1 MKRVF
6 LLFFLMGFLYQSH
19 SQEVIVFLKNGIK
32 PSSITTQSVVKKH
45 KNRIVLKVP
54 NGKKLSEFIKEL
66 QKDPDIAYVLP
77 NYKVYPQ
84 AIPNDPLY
92 PQQWYLKNIDMEN
105 AWDITTGLNTVYVAV
120 IDTGVDYTHP
130 DIKANIWVNEDE
142 RKGDDANCSDGE
154 DDDGNGYIDD
164 CYGYDAITGKGSA
177 MDYDG
182 HGTNVAGIIGATTNN
197 GIGVAGINW
206 NVKIIPCRFMANG
219 SGDVNDLIECLEY
232 IKSLKNQKGLDIAVI
247 NGSYGYTA
255 PADQTLNVDCTQY
268 PDTEKCLIQDIGA
281 IFVAAAGNYT
291 SNNDINNFLPCNYS
305 VVLDN
310 VICVGSVDRY
320 DNISSFSNYGVST
333 VNIFA
338 PGGEVNSNQLILN
351 LYKYTNDGDDTNDY
365 AGFVGTSQA
374 APQVAGVLSLLK
386 SIDSTS
392 SSNAELIKKVIASGD
407 NLLSLSGY
415 SASCNR
421 LNAYKAVSSPD
432 NLPKICINKPITQD
446 NQNFYYK
453 VGSIETGN
461 TKEFSFKI
469 KSTGTGALDI
479 GNVYLDK
486 NSKFKITGET
496 CSGGSFNF
504 GQICEIRLSFKSN
517 EEGNFSDYLNIET
530 NTKYNTIKIK
540 LSGSV
545 YSPKTDTG
553 GGGSGGCSMD
563 TTGNYTYFEWM
574 MLLFLLFAG
583 RILLNRK
590 IS

>member
-6 LLFFLMGFLYQSH
+6 LLFFLLGFLYQSY
-19 SQEVIVFLKNGIK
+19 SQEVIIFLKNGIK

-54 NGKKLSEFIKEL
+54 KGKKLSEFIKEL
-66 QKDPDIAYVLP
+66 QKDPNIAYVMP

-92 PQQWYLKNIDMEN
+92 PQQWYLKNIE
-105 AWDITTGLNTVYVAV
+105 WDKVFDPSSSIPQVYVAV

-130 DIKANIWVNEDE
+130 DIRDHVWVNSDE

-164 CYGYDAITGKGSA
+164 CYGYDAVTGKGSA

-232 IKSLKNQKGLDIAVI
+232 IKSLKDQKGLDIAVI

-255 PADQTLNVDCTQY
+255 PVSLTLNVNCSQS
-268 PDTEKCLIQDIGA
+268 PNTEKCLIQDIGA
-281 IFVAAAGNYT
+281 IFVAAAGNYS
-291 SNNDINNFLPCNYS
+291 SNNDIDNFLPCNYS

-310 VICVGSVDRY
+310 VVCVGSVDRY
-320 DNISSFSNYGVST
+320 DHLSSFSNYGIST

-338 PGGEVNSNQLILN
+338 PGGEIDNNQAIVNLT
-351 LYKYTNDGDDTNDY
+351 KYTNNGNNDDY
-365 AGFVGTSQA
+365 AGYVGTSQA
-374 APQVAGVLSLLK
+374 APQVAGVLSLLR
-386 SIDSTS
+386 SINPAR
-392 SSNAELIKKVIASGD
+392 SNTDLIKRVIASGN

-421 LNAYKAVSSPD
+421 LNAYKAVSPP
-432 NLPKICINKPITQD
+432 NYLPKICIDKPITQD
-446 NQNFYYK
+446 NQNFYYNA
-453 VGSIETGN
+453 GSINVGE
-461 TKEFSFKI
+461 TKEISFRI
-469 KSTGTGALDI
+469 KSTGTGRLNISNA
-479 GNVYLDK
+479 YLDK
-486 NSKFKITGET
+486 NSNFQITRDT
-496 CSGGSFNF
+496 CSGKSFDF
-504 GQICEIRLSFKSN
+504 GQVCEIKLSFSSN
-517 EEGNFSDYLNIET
+517 KEGNFSDYLNIET

-545 YSPKTDTG
+545 YAPKTDTG
-553 GGGSGGCSMD
+553 GGGGGGCSMD
-563 TTGNYTYFEWM
+563 TTGDYTYFEWI

-583 RILLNRK
+583 RTILNRK
-590 IS
+590 NS